1 MEGCGQK
8 NTTMITKLTKLF
20 TEFFESERTGGFLL
34 MGAAALAV
42 AAANSPFAA
51 TYFHFWHTQLPGGSL
66 EFWINDGL
74 MAVFFLLVGLEI
86 ERELYIGELSERSNA
101 VLPLTAALG
110 GMLVPAGF
118 YFAFNAGLPSQSGFG
133 IPMATDIAF
142 ALGILSL
149 VGNRVPV
156 SIKIFLTALAI
167 IDDLGA
173 ILVIAIFYSD
183 SFSWFWFGVSATIFG
198 AMILLNRVKIRNLI
212 PYLLLGAGLWYALHH
227 AGIHAT
233 IAGVLTAFAIP
244 FSDGG
249 ERSPSYIL
257 QHFLHKPVAFF
268 IMPLFA
274 LANAGLVLQPGWV
287 QELGTPIGLGILF
300 GLLLGKPF
308 GILLG
313 IWLGQ
318 MFGGESAK
326 NVTWMHYLG
335 ASLLAGIGFTMSIFI
350 TLLAFDSTAEITT
363 AKTAIFV
370 ASVAAGIAGYV
381 MMRIAP
387 SRE

>member
-1 MEGCGQK
+1 
-8 NTTMITKLTKLF
+8 MITKLTKLF

-42 AAANSPFAA
+42 ILANSAVSESFL
-51 TYFHFWHTQLPGGSL
+51 HFWHTELPGGSI

-74 MAVFFLLVGLEI
+74 MAIFFLLVGLEI
-86 ERELYIGELSERSNA
+86 ERELYLGELSERRNA
-101 VLPLTAALG
+101 ILPLAAALG
-110 GMLVPAGF
+110 GMLLPAGIF
-118 YFAFNAGLPSQSGFG
+118 FAFNAGLPSQHGFG
-133 IPMATDIAF
+133 VPMATDIAF
-142 ALGILSL
+142 ALGILGL
-149 VGNRVPV
+149 LGNRIPV
-156 SIKIFLTALAI
+156 SIKVFLTALAI

-183 SFSWFWFGVSATIFG
+183 SFSWLWFGISAAIFG
-198 AMILLNRVKIRNLI
+198 IMILLNRLKIKNLM
-212 PYLLLGAGLWYALHH
+212 PYLLLGAGLWYTLHH

-233 IAGVLTAFAIP
+233 IAGVLTAFAVP
-244 FSDGG
+244 FGDGG
-249 ERSPSYIL
+249 ERSPSYVL

-268 IMPLFA
+268 IMPIFA
-274 LANAGLVLQPGWV
+274 LANAGLVLQPGWT
-287 QELGTPIGLGILF
+287 QDLGTSIGLGILF

-335 ASLLAGIGFTMSIFI
+335 AGLLAGIGFTMSIFI
-350 TLLAFDSTAEITT
+350 TLLAFNSTAEITT

-370 ASVAAGIAGYV
+370 ASAAAGIAGYV

-387 SRE
+387 SRG